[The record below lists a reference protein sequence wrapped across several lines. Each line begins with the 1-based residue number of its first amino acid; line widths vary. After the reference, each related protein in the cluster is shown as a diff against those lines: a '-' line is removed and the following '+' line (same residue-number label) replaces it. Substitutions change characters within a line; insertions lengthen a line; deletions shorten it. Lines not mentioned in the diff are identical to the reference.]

1 MHLHLY
7 LHLHLSVVQYC
18 TLTLPPVLDMLA
30 GIGDPTLP
38 ADHVVNRPELAAA
51 HLTLINTFF
60 PGD

>member
-7 LHLHLSVVQYC
+7 LHLHLSVVVLHTY
-18 TLTLPPVLDMLA
+18 TAPVLDMLA